1 MASCNGKAL
10 ARIYWGKEQCPGEP
24 MRKQS
29 VQDKIGRMAMEK
41 PGMNRKLLS
50 IKKSLDEMERLLVKG
65 EGKKKA

>member
-1 MASCNGKAL
+1 
-10 ARIYWGKEQCPGEP
+10 

-29 VQDKIGRMAMEK
+29 VQDKIGRMAMKK